1 MRYILVKSS
10 FEKLLEVAEKLK
22 HKMPIAENDL
32 RRKQQQDPTYENNI
46 EVVLKRNLE
55 ENCFYDLYARI
66 RFSDRFQ
73 PKEIKHYYY
82 EADATIHDDDY
93 NDHNDENEYDNGGN
107 YLSEVMRKKSGTSS
121 RKYFTAPYQT
131 QLKKKFVFKI
141 FLLHRQKKSI

>member
-32 RRKQQQDPTYENNI
+32 RRKLQQDPTYENNI

-66 RFSDRFQ
+66 RYSDRFQ

-82 EADATIHDDDY
+82 EADATIHDDE
-93 NDHNDENEYDNGGN
+93 NDDVDNENEDGGN

-131 QLKKKFVFKI
+131 QLKKKFTFFI
-141 FLLHRQKKSI
+141 SIVEFSLRNI

>member
-1 MRYILVKSS
+1 
-10 FEKLLEVAEKLK
+10 
-22 HKMPIAENDL
+22 MPIAENDL
-32 RRKQQQDPTYENNI
+32 RRKLQQDPTYENNI

-66 RFSDRFQ
+66 RYSDRFQ

-82 EADATIHDDDY
+82 EADATIHDDDV
-93 NDHNDENEYDNGGN
+93 DHNDENENDDGGH

-131 QLKKKFVFKI
+131 QLKKKFTF
-141 FLLHRQKKSI
+141 F